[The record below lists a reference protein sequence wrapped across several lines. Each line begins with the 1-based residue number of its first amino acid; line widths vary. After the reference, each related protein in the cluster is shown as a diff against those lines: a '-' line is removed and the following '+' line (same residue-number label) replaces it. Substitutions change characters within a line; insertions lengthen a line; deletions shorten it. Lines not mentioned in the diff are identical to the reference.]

1 MKKLNKKGKII
12 LVICII
18 VGFFIMETAYKSYK
32 DKQPIDFDETYY
44 ITYKGEDNANQ

>member
-1 MKKLNKKGKII
+1 MKKLNKKEKII
-12 LVICII
+12 LIIGII